1 MLPKSPTLA
10 LPAIER
16 GKQNL
21 RRGRIEA
28 ALECFR
34 AAVDTCPVKDRA
46 CLSDAL
52 YWLGLALLRSSK
64 RDIAARSFAS
74 AQKLIRHGHA
84 RTLYLRLTNEY
95 GMPRQRKA
103 EDDDRIAFYS
113 IQISRYL
120 KQRSRTSFTG
130 RIERDLVLSTLANSW
145 RGMSGC
151 PGYRKASCAL
161 KLTSFTAMRISYPM
175 ALPQATPF
183 NEGISVDFRRKRK
196 IMPSDLC
203 PCGSGLT
210 YARCCGRTVGIA
222 EASNGYF

>member
-10 LPAIER
+10 LPSIER
-16 GKQNL
+16 GKRNL
-21 RRGRIEA
+21 RRGRIDA

-34 AAVDTCPVKDRA
+34 FAVDTCPVKNRA

-74 AQKLIRHGHA
+74 AQKLIRRGHA
-84 RTLYLRLTNEY
+84 RKTYTRLINEY

-120 KQRSRTSFTG
+120 KQHSQTGFTG
-130 RIERDLVLSTLANSW
+130 RIERDLVLSTLASSW
-145 RGMSGC
+145 KGMSGC
-151 PGYRKASCAL
+151 PGYRSATCAQ
-161 KLTSFTAMRISYPM
+161 KLSSFTAMKICYPL
-175 ALPQATPF
+175 ALPQATIF
-183 NEGISVDFRRKRK
+183 AEVVTVDFRKKRK
-196 IMPSDLC
+196 ILPSDFC
-203 PCGSGLT
+203 PCGSGLS
-210 YARCCGRTVGIA
+210 YAKCCGRTVGIA